1 MCALCLASRDTDVN
15 LSPQCVLLLR
25 LGLFLNEV
33 LKRQRAHMEAARVL
47 SFTEARVA
55 ETLGAVLIL
64 SLKLPIV
71 CFSCSFLLYSLL
83 VFTSV
88 ILCHTT
94 LPIEAVKER
103 EDYFGKGLSSLSRNA
118 VHGSMFS
125 LLRLG
130 KTLKVLA

>member
-71 CFSCSFLLYSLL
+71 CFSCSFLLYSLPVSYTHL
-83 VFTSV
+83 
-88 ILCHTT
+88 T
-94 LPIEAVKER
+94 LPTKLEV
-103 EDYFGKGLSSLSRNA
+103 
-118 VHGSMFS
+118 
-125 LLRLG
+125 
-130 KTLKVLA
+130 